1 MGDKLA
7 VSLGSNNVLQ
17 ATVTVDAPLQQ
28 TLATGIENAG
38 SIQSNTVNIQAQL
51 QQQVQQAALRQSVN
65 NTGVIEATGFNN
77 RINIQGHTI
86 EQSNTGSLVANGG
99 NITLDATGNTT
110 LSGIVSTNNATGM
123 GGAIDIGTH
132 NTISLN
138 SATITANGSTGG
150 GRIRIG
156 GEYQGGNTLRTD
168 EVRNAQLVNID
179 TNSLLQV
186 NTTST
191 NGNGG
196 QIIVWADND
205 TTFLG
210 RIMAKG
216 GTQTGNGGLVETSAY
231 QRLFAL
237 GTVDASAGN
246 NVGNSGRWL
255 LDPNNI
261 TIQGSGTDT
270 AISNVSTA
278 TPWLST
284 NDNAIVTAN
293 SIQTALNGGT
303 NVTIQTSTGG
313 SNTQSGNITVAGGTT
328 IQKTTGNSATLTLKA
343 HQDILFDGSSGNEIT
358 IGSSGNGNQ
367 LNIQLLSDS
376 DGVNGGSQQLNYTTF
391 NTNGGNIYMAG
402 GTDPLNTLTPT
413 DFSDSSATGTITT
426 KEGIAVSN
434 SNLLTQG
441 GTLTAQGWGRNNS
454 PDSYNSGILVA
465 QGSVL
470 DTGTGGTLRLRGH
483 GGSTYQEFGY
493 GIYLNNNNT
502 VLRSNNGLIELLG
515 TGGTAL
521 NNAGWHHGVYLGNNS
536 LVEGLGNTPVTI
548 TGQGGGSPTTS
559 SGVNVGTYL
568 DNYGTV
574 RVNNGTL
581 TLRGTGGIGYH
592 KYNDGVYF
600 GFNGIAQSLGTGN
613 INLIGQGGGG
623 TISAG
628 NNYGIAMGDAN
639 NIVSSMDGDIT
650 LEGTGG
656 IATSEGNSHG
666 IWLVNNTKV
675 FSQGNGQ
682 VRLTGVGGGSAT
694 STGNNNGIYLT
705 NGAEVSS
712 VNNTVILQGTGGN
725 SSGSNNSGIAI
736 NNSTI
741 KTLGTGG
748 ISATGIGGGNTTN
761 STGQNYGITL
771 DNYSSISST
780 GNTITL
786 NATGGNAVT
795 GNTQGLWL
803 DTNSRIEGS
812 NNSSIDIIAS
822 KGNNTPEAIVFN
834 QPSSYVQTHNGN
846 LSLRSTSGDITL
858 NANTT
863 TTGTGN
869 LNIWGRNNIAINR
882 SAQTTG
888 SGIAS
893 VVAGWDGNTG
903 VNNGVF
909 SIANLLLP
917 ANSASYGNNTSSVY
931 VSNATNT
938 AGVRLGGNGGTNV
951 LGYDVTVQAGNGD
964 SNFATIGADD
974 NGNISTLAKNNI
986 NLYASQAGNNN
997 APAYIGNSPASWS
1010 VGSGGNITV
1019 EAGNDINLISGNAMN
1034 NRTSIGNL
1042 NWDDTATQ
1050 TTTGD
1055 IRIKANNLTLQ
1066 GGSGGWWW
1074 DFALIGNGGGW
1085 RRGDSTGNITVDV
1098 TGNTSLIGG
1107 SSPGSFAKIGH
1118 GGIGYFSPATLTGT
1132 ITLNTGNLYLES
1144 HNNHNYTQIGH
1155 GIELWDYAATQG
1167 ATNTGDITVNATGNI
1182 ELTGSGRSGIGH
1194 GSPDYNYTSSGNI
1207 AVTAGNELKLGTD
1220 ANTPERIGHWQNPN
1234 NSNLSIQA
1242 GSLNTGTA
1250 NLFDINDAYFINS
1263 LKDSLA
1269 GGSVQLTATQAPLR
1283 LQQTWNDTQAN
1294 PLLFNSTGNL
1304 TINQPLLRTAGAI
1317 QLKAGGTVLLNAPIQ
1332 SNTTG
1337 NAVIVASTGGNIV
1350 NTVSSNGISTPNG
1363 RWLLYSGT
1371 PNDSTINLTPTQTY
1385 FNRTFTGYPP
1395 SSLST
1400 TGNLLLYQ
1408 HSPTLTVMGNNFN
1421 RLYGDSNP
1429 TLGYTLIGGLLAGHT
1444 STDALTGNVTTTAL
1458 ATSTVGTYS
1467 VTQGSLTTTPL
1478 GYTLQYTPGTLSIA
1492 PKNLTVQANNAS
1504 KFYGDSNPLFT
1515 ATFSGLTP
1523 FDTPNTLG
1531 NPLRFIT
1538 DATNTSLAGDGYNI
1552 TPTGLNTPNYNV
1564 TYLNGKLTVLP
1575 QLAPSLTPPYV
1586 LNPVQDHQLSFKET
1600 VTQWDNNT
1608 AIQRTPLLPITTNIN
1623 INNGN
1628 STTTS
1633 LLKTTPS
1640 SNNRNNSAI

>member
-179 TNSLLQV
+179 TNSLLQA

-237 GTVDASAGN
+237 GTVDASASN

-391 NTNGGNIYMAG
+391 NTNGSNIYMAG

-548 TGQGGGSPTTS
+548 TGQ
-559 SGVNVGTYL
+559 
-568 DNYGTV
+568 
-574 RVNNGTL
+574 
-581 TLRGTGGIGYH
+581 
-592 KYNDGVYF
+592 
-600 GFNGIAQSLGTGN
+600 
-613 INLIGQGGGG
+613 
-623 TISAG
+623 
-628 NNYGIAMGDAN
+628 
-639 NIVSSMDGDIT
+639 
-650 LEGTGG
+650 
-656 IATSEGNSHG
+656 
-666 IWLVNNTKV
+666 
-675 FSQGNGQ
+675 
-682 VRLTGVGGGSAT
+682 GGGSAT

-903 VNNGVF
+903 VSNGVF

-917 ANSASYGNNTSSVY
+917 TNSTSYGNNTGSVY
-931 VSNATNT
+931 VSNTTNNT
-938 AGVRLGGNGGTNV
+938 GVWLGGNGGTSV
-951 LGYDVTVQAGNGD
+951 LGYNVTVQAGNTD
-964 SNFATIGADD
+964 SNYAVVGSDGI
-974 NGNISTLAKNNI
+974 GNINVLAKNNV

-1608 AIQRTPLLPITTNIN
+1608 AIQPYPITANYY
-1623 INNGN
+1623 
-1628 STTTS
+1628 
-1633 LLKTTPS
+1633 
-1640 SNNRNNSAI
+1640 